1 MPNNQ
6 EEMTPEMIEEINK
19 TAVAGVVADDTPGEN
34 GENQRK
40 KQGRNKPLTET
51 PKVIKVPAETGEIL
65 EAIMFAAG
73 HAVPY
78 SVLARVLELPVQ
90 KVKQLVYSYSLTY
103 NDSPIPRGVM
113 MLTFDDACQLCTKQ
127 QYLPFIREALGI
139 RRGGNL
145 SNSSIETLAIIAYN
159 QPVTRSYVDTV
170 RGVDSSYAIG
180 ALLERG
186 LIESK
191 GRVDAPGRPM
201 LYGTTPDFL
210 RSFGLSSLT
219 ELPGVTSEE
228 AIEMLAEINR
238 QMELEINPDKNQ
250 IAIDESAIPGDPDE
264 FDGEDAPTPNKVA
277 AAIGE
282 TLPPDGED

>member
-1 MPNNQ
+1 MPTLEANELSQ
-6 EEMTPEMIEEINK
+6 EMLDEINNTE
-19 TAVAGVVADDTPGEN
+19 TAAVIDDTGAQDEA
-34 GENQRK
+34 EKQKK
-40 KQGRNKPLTET
+40 KQGRHKPLTEI
-51 PKVIKVPAETGEIL
+51 PKVIKVPAETAEIL
-65 EAIMFAAG
+65 ESIMFAAG

-78 SVLARVLELPVQ
+78 TVLARVLELPVA
-90 KVKQLVYSYSLTY
+90 KTKQLVYSYSLTY
-103 NDSPIPRGVM
+103 NDSPVPRGVM

-180 ALLERG
+180 SLLERN

-201 LYGTTPDFL
+201 LYGTTSDFL
-210 RSFGLSSLT
+210 RCFGLSSLT

-228 AIEMLAEINR
+228 AVEMLAKINR
-238 QMELEINPDKNQ
+238 EMEDQLNPDKNQ
-250 IAIDESAIPGDPDE
+250 IAIDASAIPADPDD
-264 FDGEDAPTPNKVA
+264 FDEDAPIPDKTAV
-277 AAIGE
+277 AIGE
-282 TLPPDGED
+282 TLIPEEE